1 MWLASALAVFTAS
14 VTPVRTM
21 ISAELQQ
28 DWAVLKEW
36 TGEPGNTDTDRF
48 KTSAAT
54 FRVSWK
60 SQDRGRGGI
69 LDIYVRDGNGKLVMA
84 NVSLQASDP
93 TKEKGSGSGTFTVKS
108 QPGEYYLE
116 IRSTGKDW
124 QVAVEQPKG

>member
-1 MWLASALAVFTAS
+1 MWLISALEAFAAS
-14 VTPVRTM
+14 VTARRMTL
-21 ISAELQQ
+21 SFELQQ

-48 KTSAAT
+48 KTSAAS

-69 LDIYVRDGNGKLVMA
+69 LDIYVRHGDGKLVLA

-124 QVAVEQPKG
+124 QVAVEQPR